1 MIYFLIFS
9 TILFNISYFS
19 VKDICFYNYNLSITI
34 FYRNKA
40 PMSIQKYKIFYLVK
54 SSNLEPF
61 FVDGLE
67 CPDTTIINY

>member
-1 MIYFLIFS
+1 
-9 TILFNISYFS
+9 
-19 VKDICFYNYNLSITI
+19 
-34 FYRNKA
+34 
-40 PMSIQKYKIFYLVK
+40 MSIQKYKIFYLVK